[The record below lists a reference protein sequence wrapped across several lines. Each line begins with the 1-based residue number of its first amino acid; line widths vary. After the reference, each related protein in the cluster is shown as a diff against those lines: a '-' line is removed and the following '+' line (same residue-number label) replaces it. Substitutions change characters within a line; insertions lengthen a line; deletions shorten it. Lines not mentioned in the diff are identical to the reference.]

1 MGFLLTLA
9 SYYPNISTGLYL
21 EAHTAPT
28 AIISCFNQKELLAA
42 KPGIQQ
48 LLLHCFMDSPL
59 GSINI

>member
-1 MGFLLTLA
+1 MGFLLTLT

-42 KPGIQQ
+42 KLDKQQ
-48 LLLHCFMDSPL
+48 SLHCFIDSPL